1 MGVGAATLRGNH
13 RSNMTEITAVYL
25 CLALIPLTLGIYGAI
40 ALIEENF

>member
-13 RSNMTEITAVYL
+13 WSIMNEITAVYL
-25 CLALIPLTLGIYGAI
+25 CLAIIPLTLGIYGAI